1 MLVRQQKYSFFG
13 VRRECERSNWWRN
26 SPPSEKKTTP
36 PLNLR
41 PQYSRWTDQKENIQ
55 VNKSILGTPPT
66 LLSKSIL
73 DLGRPY
79 RINPD
84 NSIKEKNDQIT
95 TTTTTTTT
103 TISEVV
109 SKYIVKKTEPSF
121 EEVKKAVTTTA
132 YIIPRLRTQEN
143 RTSTTSSN
151 NNKIF
156 DSSKFYAGASFDNRS
171 PHPSSLPIPYYL
183 CSPHPSSLPMPYYI
197 CSPHPSSLPMP
208 SAAFL
213 LKQKLENID
222 DADSAEVIE
231 IVSPAASELP
241 MPTSF
246 SSNKVSFLRE
256 KSINVRVVY
265 PLKKTKTKTKPYK
278 WGFCIIVIE
287 DKATKSRMIVVVLW
301 DQHNPSDVRFVVFV
315 FVNLMFY

>member
-13 VRRECERSNWWRN
+13 VRRECERSNWWRC

-55 VNKSILGTPPT
+55 LNNSILGTPPT
-66 LLSKSIL
+66 LLTHSIL
-73 DLGRPY
+73 DLGRPS

-84 NSIKEKNDQIT
+84 NSIKEKNDQI
-95 TTTTTTTT
+95 TTTTT

-121 EEVKKAVTTTA
+121 EEVNKVVTTTA

-143 RTSTTSSN
+143 RTSTTSWN
-151 NNKIF
+151 NNKRIF

-171 PHPSSLPIPYYL
+171 PHPSSLPIPFYF

-222 DADSAEVIE
+222 DADSAAVIE
-231 IVSPAASELP
+231 IVSPAASALP
-241 MPTSF
+241 MPTSFF

-265 PLKKTKTKTKPYK
+265 PLKKTKTKTKLYK
-278 WGFCIIVIE
+278 WGFCIILIE
-287 DKATKSRMIVVVLW
+287 DEATKSRMIVVVLW
-301 DQHNPSDVRFVVFV
+301 VQHNRSDVRFAVFL